1 MFLCFLEEEEEESE
15 AYFRLVSKPY
25 KERWRRFTEVRTER
39 KSTNKLKV
47 IRWDLLCRQVAAG
60 LVVLSWC
67 AVTWGIVSWPVQVEL
82 KGPGV
87 VFNLIY
93 IRPPSKAD
101 DWKEKRGNWRHHRGY
116 YSPVKISLS
125 LEFVWLKFLS
135 SLFFLECSRATPA
148 GKYGQ
153 HISLLVQEE
162 GLVTLCII
170 SFLCQRSTS
179 SVSIPPQDDSRVSG
193 GNECRRNKRGKRN
206 ERQMVEDDYFP
217 YSSSGSRENHPS
229 VEAAFS
235 LASWRE
241 LLHVKNIYLHSFS
254 YLKWFFTA

>member
-1 MFLCFLEEEEEESE
+1 M
-15 AYFRLVSKPY
+15 
-25 KERWRRFTEVRTER
+25 RTET

-135 SLFFLECSRATPA
+135 SLLFLECSRAPA

-153 HISLLVQEE
+153 HISILVQEE
-162 GLVTLCII
+162 GLVTLSII

-206 ERQMVEDDYFP
+206 ERQMVTVHQ
-217 YSSSGSRENHPS
+217 GAMKTIR
-229 VEAAFS
+229 V
-235 LASWRE
+235 LKLRLVW
-241 LLHVKNIYLHSFS
+241 LHEESCY
-254 YLKWFFTA
+254 T

>member
-1 MFLCFLEEEEEESE
+1 MRSSLSAGCSRSCCVE
-15 AYFRLVSKPY
+15 LVCCH
-25 KERWRRFTEVRTER
+25 
-39 KSTNKLKV
+39 
-47 IRWDLLCRQVAAG
+47 I
-60 LVVLSWC
+60 
-67 AVTWGIVSWPVQVEL
+67 GIVSWPVRVEL

-87 VFNLIY
+87 DFNFIY

-206 ERQMVEDDYFP
+206 ERQMVTVHQ
-217 YSSSGSRENHPS
+217 GAMKTIR
-229 VEAAFS
+229 V
-235 LASWRE
+235 LKLRLVW
-241 LLHVKNIYLHSFS
+241 LHEESCY
-254 YLKWFFTA
+254 T

>member
-1 MFLCFLEEEEEESE
+1 MFLCLLEEAEEEEEESE

-39 KSTNKLKV
+39 KSNNKLKV

-87 VFNLIY
+87 DFNFIY

-153 HISLLVQEE
+153 HNSLLVQEE
-162 GLVTLCII
+162 GLITLCII

-206 ERQMVEDDYFP
+206 ERQMVTVHQ
-217 YSSSGSRENHPS
+217 GAMKTIR
-229 VEAAFS
+229 V
-235 LASWRE
+235 LKLRLVW
-241 LLHVKNIYLHSFS
+241 LHEESCY
-254 YLKWFFTA
+254 T